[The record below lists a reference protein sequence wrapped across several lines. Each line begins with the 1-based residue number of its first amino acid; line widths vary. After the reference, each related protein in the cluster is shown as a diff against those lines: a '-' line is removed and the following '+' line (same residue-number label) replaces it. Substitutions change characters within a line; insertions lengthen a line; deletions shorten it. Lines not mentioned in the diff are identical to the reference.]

1 MKMGGWEMKKYL
13 FKQKMLFICAVIFI
27 ILKCSTNIILAFVL
41 QRVIDIAY
49 KGTLTQLIKILIF
62 CAGFAAFE
70 ALTCFIRDLFKTNY
84 IKKTLITLK
93 NDIFNKIIN
102 KNIENFNEENSAQ
115 YISILSNDINIVEQ
129 DYFGSIFNIIE
140 NSFNFIF
147 GTIAL
152 IAINI
157 YIAIA
162 IFTLGSIM
170 MLIPVIFRKRL
181 SLYKKNYSDSLSAYT
196 VKIKDIFSGFEVI
209 KSFNIENKT
218 KQEYSK
224 SNYNV
229 ENTKRKSNIL
239 DSEVNNLSGVLSNL
253 MFFGSLLIG
262 SYFVIK
268 GILTI
273 GYMMASVQ
281 LINYIFY
288 PMSVI
293 STYIGKIKSVKTID
307 EKLSKILNE
316 QNVQEDGM
324 EKASIEKGITYE
336 NVVFSYDNM
345 NNILKGFS
353 AEIKSGKKYVIV
365 GASGCGKSTI
375 IRLLMRYYDNYS
387 GNIRIDGID
396 NRDIKASSLYNIISI
411 IHQNVFMFDS
421 SIKDNITLFGSYS
434 DDELNRAVKLS
445 GLEEVIE
452 NHNSNINSKVG
463 ENGCYLSGGEKQ
475 RVAIARAIIKNTPV
489 LILDEATSSLDN
501 KTSYSIENS
510 ILALDYLTCIVVTHK
525 LISGLLKKYD
535 AIIAIKNGVVEEIG
549 TFDELMDN
557 KGYFYSLYNV
567 AQETNLH

>member
-1 MKMGGWEMKKYL
+1 
-13 FKQKMLFICAVIFI
+13 
-27 ILKCSTNIILAFVL
+27 
-41 QRVIDIAY
+41 
-49 KGTLTQLIKILIF
+49 
-62 CAGFAAFE
+62 
-70 ALTCFIRDLFKTNY
+70 
-84 IKKTLITLK
+84 
-93 NDIFNKIIN
+93 
-102 KNIENFNEENSAQ
+102 
-115 YISILSNDINIVEQ
+115 
-129 DYFGSIFNIIE
+129 
-140 NSFNFIF
+140 
-147 GTIAL
+147 
-152 IAINI
+152 
-157 YIAIA
+157 
-162 IFTLGSIM
+162 
-170 MLIPVIFRKRL
+170 
-181 SLYKKNYSDSLSAYT
+181 
-196 VKIKDIFSGFEVI
+196 
-209 KSFNIENKT
+209 
-218 KQEYSK
+218 
-224 SNYNV
+224 
-229 ENTKRKSNIL
+229 
-239 DSEVNNLSGVLSNL
+239 
-253 MFFGSLLIG
+253 MFFGSLLVG

-324 EKASIEKGITYE
+324 EKKGIEKGITYE

-353 AEIKSGKKYVIV
+353 TEIKSGKKYVIV

-387 GNIRIDGID
+387 GNIRIDGVD

-463 ENGCYLSGGEKQ
+463 ENG
-475 RVAIARAIIKNTPV
+475 V
-489 LILDEATSSLDN
+489 LFIRR
-501 KTSYSIENS
+501 
-510 ILALDYLTCIVVTHK
+510 
-525 LISGLLKKYD
+525 
-535 AIIAIKNGVVEEIG
+535 
-549 TFDELMDN
+549 
-557 KGYFYSLYNV
+557 
-567 AQETNLH
+567 